1 MNAHLCL
8 KRTKIAAALLLA
20 LPVSFVTSLATNHV
34 NAKEAV
40 FLNNSIQQDELV
52 NAGKIITKDN
62 NDDDV
67 ITLGVSSTAKAI
79 KQAIVLDANNVV
91 YSAYIS
97 DDDDKAYVMK
107 LVDNVWVS
115 ANPENTTGAVS
126 TVELL
131 AKKDEKNATIVKN
144 SSLALAMGTNNE
156 PHLAYVDENGAVV
169 IEKLAI
175 DENGMA
181 TSWQQVAKTDGVS
194 AQFLRFKLDSNNN
207 PYVLYGA
214 GGGST
219 ANVTLVKYDIA
230 GSTWSTIGDRAITSV
245 KSKGSVAQAS
255 FALNSADVPYLAF
268 NNGTLGLDNNK
279 VYVQKLVDDI
289 WTTVGTRT
297 SLATNSGVGQSIRAL
312 EFTVSKDDVPY
323 VLAESFATRLSVAK
337 FTSDNNED
345 DWQVIGGQKIN
356 VPFQTGGFS
365 SIPADIKINVDAQ
378 GTPYIVYQDINS
390 RDALPKNRI
399 RVLRLESLLIDG
411 ELTDVWQQMDIG
423 DDIIVPTNSYSHRY
437 NDVVFDSY
445 NRAYV
450 TYQDVGGSSKTKV
463 LRADVENNTNDE
475 MLFTLDERSADT
487 KYLGGLG
494 RFDVETD
501 SPVTLELVDYDD
513 IQDDLKTAD
522 LFEIDPVTHELRL
535 KFIDDGRYS
544 NGEDDIQANDGI
556 NDNVGYFGVPSYR
569 FKVKATN
576 ASGVSGELPVRVEFQ
591 EVEEF
596 KDSRPFEF
604 KVFPTCP
611 DTGCAININENE
623 VIPFEAIKSK
633 IDHFEVTGTLPDGVT
648 GFDAS
653 GFITETEVDGEVQI
667 QQGKVSYIS
676 GGTGQAENEVTNY
689 PLTLTAYP
697 NDSAAGSDP
706 ISLDIV
712 ITVSDIEMNVVFNG
726 EIDAENPEV
735 EVPPL
740 TPAQAYST
748 ILNEKVAYSVIPDT
762 AIALRTFTIENK
774 PEWMQPFDESTG
786 ELTGTPSYEQSGEYS
801 GMITGHGFDG
811 ELVDYPFTITVEHVP
826 LNLVPVFV
834 NDVFQDAYLSTETN
848 EQDDPNTHNVNE
860 NLDISI
866 ANITTVAED
875 KKYEFTPK
883 GEAGKSFSIEGIP
896 SWAVFDPDI
905 GLVSGTPSYTD
916 EGNYSFTITGYGF
929 NGEAPESVT
938 VDLTVEHTNAP
949 PTIEHIENFT
959 TEENKAIS
967 INLMAYVPA
976 VDVDGDTVFLV
987 PDSVQIVADK
997 DGELGI
1003 GELTQTQ
1010 NGFIYTPATG
1020 DRSLVIFEFAVSD
1033 TNGEI
1038 YYVKNK
1044 DLPRVGINVQA
1055 YENQSIEQTS
1065 TGGSFGGALLAF
1077 FGLIFG
1083 ARLSKRKV

>member
-8 KRTKIAAALLLA
+8 KRAKIAAALLLA
-20 LPVSFVTSLATNHV
+20 LPVSFVTSFATSQV
-34 NAKEAV
+34 SAKEAV

-52 NAGKIITKDN
+52 NAGRIITKDG

-67 ITLGVSSTAKAI
+67 ITLGVSSTDKAI
-79 KQAIVLDANNVV
+79 QQAIVLDANNVA
-91 YSAYIS
+91 YSAYLS
-97 DDDDKAYVMK
+97 DVDDKAYVMK

-115 ANPENTTGAVS
+115 ANPANVTGEVS

-131 AKKDEKNATIVKN
+131 AKDQTNTTIKKNI
-144 SSLALAMGTNNE
+144 SLALAMGTNNE
-156 PHLAYVDENGAVV
+156 PHLAYIDVSGAVV
-169 IEKLAI
+169 IEKLAF
-175 DENGMA
+175 DENGIA
-181 TSWQQVAKTDGVS
+181 TSWQQVAKTDGVA

-214 GGGST
+214 GGGAT

-230 GSTWSTIGDRAITSV
+230 GSAWSTVGDRAITSV

-268 NNGTLGLDNNK
+268 NNGTLGLDTNK
-279 VYVQKLVDDI
+279 VYVQKLVADT
-289 WTTVGTRT
+289 WTTVGSRT
-297 SLATNSGVGQSIRAL
+297 LATNSGVGLSLRAL
-312 EFTVSKDDVPY
+312 DFIVSKNDVPY
-323 VLAESFATRLSVAK
+323 VLAESHATRLSVAK
-337 FTSDNNED
+337 FTSESNED
-345 DWQVIGGQKIN
+345 DWQVIGGHQIN
-356 VPFQTGGFS
+356 VPFQTSDFT

-423 DDIIVPTNSYSHRY
+423 DDIIVPTNSYTHRY

-445 NRAYV
+445 NRPYV
-450 TYQDVGGSSKTKV
+450 TYQDVGGSSKSKV
-463 LRADVENNTNDE
+463 LRADVDNNTSDE
-475 MLFTLDERSADT
+475 MVFTLDEKSAAT
-487 KYLGGLG
+487 KYQGGVG
-494 RFDVETD
+494 RFDIETD
-501 SPVTLELVDYDD
+501 SAVTLELVDYDD
-513 IQDDLKTAD
+513 IQDDLKTAS
-522 LFEIDPVTHELRL
+522 LFEIDSVTHALTL

-544 NGEDDIQANDGI
+544 NGEDDIKANDGI

-633 IDHFEVTGTLPDGVT
+633 IDHFEVTGTLPDGIT

-653 GFITETEVDGEVQI
+653 GFITEIEVEGEVEI
-667 QQGKVSYIS
+667 QPGKVSYIS
-676 GGTGQAENEVTNY
+676 GGTAQADNEVTNY
-689 PLTLTAYP
+689 PLTLTAFP
-697 NDSAAGSDP
+697 DDSAAGSDP

-712 ITVSDIEMNVVFNG
+712 VTVSDVEMNVVFNG
-726 EIDAENPEV
+726 QIDPENPEL

-748 ILNEKVAYSVIPDT
+748 TLNEKAEYSVIPDT

-786 ELTGTPSYEQSGEYS
+786 ELIGTPNYEQSGEYS

-811 ELVDYPFTITVEHVP
+811 EMVDYPFTITVEHVP
-826 LNLVPVFV
+826 LNLVPVFID
-834 NDVFQDAYLSTETN
+834 DVFQDEYLSTATN
-848 EQDDPNTHNVNE
+848 EQDDDSTNNVNE

-875 KKYEFTPK
+875 EKYSFTPVNK
-883 GEAGKSFSIEGIP
+883 AAKSFSIENIP
-896 SWAVFDPDI
+896 SWAVFEPET
-905 GLVSGTPSYTD
+905 GEVSGTPSYTD
-916 EGNYSFTITGYGF
+916 EGEYSFTITGYGF
-929 NGEAPESVT
+929 NDEEPESIS
-938 VDLTVEHTNAP
+938 VDLTVEHANAP

-959 TEENKAIS
+959 TEENKAIT
-967 INLMAYVPA
+967 INLMTYVPA
-976 VDVDGDTVFLV
+976 LDVDGDTVFLV

-1020 DRSLVIFEFAVSD
+1020 DKSLVIFEFAVSD
-1033 TNGEI
+1033 ANGAI